1 MSGAR
6 KIAAS
11 DGARLSVETH
21 GAGMP
26 IVFSCGYSTTRENF
40 RPLVEPLVAAGHR
53 VVLWDFRGHGESD
66 APADAGA
73 YSFDQVIDDLGRV
86 LDATVHGEAAVLAGF
101 SFGGAL
107 SLHFTLR
114 HPARVRALVLLDTG
128 PGFKNPEAQERW
140 LAQVERIAVNVETKG
155 LESFVGSRA
164 AATAIGRRPELPAAQ
179 RAARA
184 IAAMQP
190 HGVAHFGRRV
200 AGPVP
205 ACIDELAQIAVPA
218 LVVIG
223 AEDEAYLRAADVM
236 AARIPGAA
244 KVVIPGAGHV
254 TTIEEPAAVTAA
266 ILGFLR
272 TLPGSPTPGR

>member
-1 MSGAR
+1 MP

-11 DGARLSVETH
+11 DGAGLFVETH
-21 GAGMP
+21 GTGVA

-40 RPLVEPLVAAGHR
+40 RSLVEPLTRAGYR
-53 VVLWDFRGHGESD
+53 VVLWDYRGHGESD
-66 APADAGA
+66 APRDPDA
-73 YSFDQVIDDLGRV
+73 YSFDQVVDDLGRV
-86 LDATVHGEAAVLAGF
+86 LDAGAPGERVVLAGF

-114 HPARVRALVLLDTG
+114 HADRVRALVLIDTG
-128 PGFKNPEAQERW
+128 PGFKNPEAKAGW
-140 LAQVERIAVNVETKG
+140 LAQIERIAVNLETKG
-155 LESFVGSRA
+155 LESFVTSRA

-179 RAARA
+179 HAARA
-184 IAAMQP
+184 IAAMEP

-200 AGPVP
+200 SGPVP

-218 LVVIG
+218 LVVVG

-236 AARIPGAA
+236 ATRIPHAT

-254 TTIEEPAAVTAA
+254 TTIEEPEAVTAA
-266 ILGFLR
+266 ILDFLR
-272 TLPGSPTPGR
+272 KTDTP

>member
-1 MSGAR
+1 MA
-6 KIAAS
+6 KLAAA
-11 DGARLSVETH
+11 DGVALAWEAH
-21 GAGMP
+21 GAGAP

-40 RPLVEPLVAAGHR
+40 RPLVDPLVAAGFR
-53 VVLWDFRGHGESD
+53 VVLWDYRGHGESD
-66 APADAGA
+66 APSDPAA
-73 YSFDQVIDDLGRV
+73 YSFDRVIDDLARV
-86 LDATVHGEAAVLAGF
+86 LDAASPGEPAVLAGF

-107 SLHFTLR
+107 SLHFALR
-114 HPARVRALVLLDTG
+114 RPERVRALVLIDTG

-155 LESFVGSRA
+155 LESFVASRA
-164 AATAIGRRPELPAAQ
+164 AATAIGRRPELPAAV

-200 AGPVP
+200 SGPVP
-205 ACIDELAQIAVPA
+205 ACIDELASIAKPA
-218 LVVIG
+218 LVLVG

-236 AARIPGAA
+236 AARIPGAE

-254 TTIEEPAAVTAA
+254 TTIEEPEAVTAA
-266 ILGFLR
+266 ILDFLR
-272 TLPGSPTPGR
+272 RPAPRAS